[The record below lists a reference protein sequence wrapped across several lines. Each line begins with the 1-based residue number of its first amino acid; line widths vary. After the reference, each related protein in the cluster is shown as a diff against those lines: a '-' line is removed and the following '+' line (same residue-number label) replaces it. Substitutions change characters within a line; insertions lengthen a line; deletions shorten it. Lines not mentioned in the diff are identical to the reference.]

1 MLKGNIG
8 CEVILMYF
16 SKVIQGWPSQNF
28 SSMLRK
34 QGSELFIPLEKEH
47 LQWGLQKQCTR
58 TQSLVSGHLK
68 GGGAQPWSSRAYVYQ
83 KLGSSLSSGMWVL
96 FLVYKSYPS
105 KEKRDM
111 KYISTISSINL
122 TQLKILC
129 ISVVCIIPTCF
140 KKHGG

>member
-8 CEVILMYF
+8 CEVTLMYF
-16 SKVIQGWPSQNF
+16 SKVIRGRPSQNF

-83 KLGSSLSSGMWVL
+83 KLGSSLSSGMLFRHFCWLLQVLLEEGMWVL

-122 TQLKILC
+122 TQLK
-129 ISVVCIIPTCF
+129 VM
-140 KKHGG
+140 